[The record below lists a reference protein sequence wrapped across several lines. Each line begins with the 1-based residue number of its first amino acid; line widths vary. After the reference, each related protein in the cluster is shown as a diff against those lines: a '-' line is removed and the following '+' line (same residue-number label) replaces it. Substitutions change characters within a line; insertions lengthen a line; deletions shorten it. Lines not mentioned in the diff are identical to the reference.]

1 MRIKELEIK
10 NFGKFSRR
18 KFEFQDRIQV
28 IYGENEFGKSTIYA
42 CIKALLFGMERG
54 RGKAAQN
61 DMFSRFEPW
70 ENPNEYAGVLR
81 FSCGGKMF
89 RLERRFDRYSK
100 SASLICEDDGEELSV
115 EHGDLDVLLNGMT
128 AEKFENTAAITQFGA
143 RPGQSLAQEIQN
155 YAANYYETGN
165 SGVDLAG
172 AEIFLKRRQ
181 KEVEKKQKA
190 LEEETA
196 GKRREIWQ
204 KYQYLQQ
211 ELEKLQEE
219 KKEQKQQIVV
229 LEKPVQSRTQDVSK
243 GRNWQLFAAL
253 LCLLIGG
260 LLHNLYS
267 FIPVILAVLFGCW
280 WFMDGKR
287 QKADLQK
294 EQKEEEHAY
303 REDVRKRK
311 WTLQRIQEEEKEKK
325 ILLNH
330 FKEQAEELE
339 EPGEEQRK
347 LKRTLQALQL
357 AANTMEKTAAAISR
371 DFGTVLNE
379 RASEILKAVTSG
391 AYTRL
396 LVEEPL
402 KLILWK
408 EGQRIPVER
417 VSRGT
422 AEQVY
427 FALRM
432 AALDLL
438 YGEEMPVVFDDA
450 FGCYD
455 EKRLKD
461 TLKWLS
467 QQPRQVIIFSCQKRE
482 NELLEQI
489 RQEKADHRNKG
500 EDFR

>member
-1 MRIKELEIK
+1 M
-10 NFGKFSRR
+10 
-18 KFEFQDRIQV
+18 D
-28 IYGENEFGKSTIYA
+28 
-42 CIKALLFGMERG
+42 
-54 RGKAAQN
+54 AA
-61 DMFSRFEPW
+61 E
-70 ENPNEYAGVLR
+70 
-81 FSCGGKMF
+81 
-89 RLERRFDRYSK
+89 
-100 SASLICEDDGEELSV
+100 
-115 EHGDLDVLLNGMT
+115 
-128 AEKFENTAAITQFGA
+128 
-143 RPGQSLAQEIQN
+143 
-155 YAANYYETGN
+155 
-165 SGVDLAG
+165 
-172 AEIFLKRRQ
+172 
-181 KEVEKKQKA
+181 
-190 LEEETA
+190 
-196 GKRREIWQ
+196 
-204 KYQYLQQ
+204 
-211 ELEKLQEE
+211 
-219 KKEQKQQIVV
+219 
-229 LEKPVQSRTQDVSK
+229 
-243 GRNWQLFAAL
+243 
-253 LCLLIGG
+253 
-260 LLHNLYS
+260 
-267 FIPVILAVLFGCW
+267 
-280 WFMDGKR
+280 
-287 QKADLQK
+287 
-294 EQKEEEHAY
+294 
-303 REDVRKRK
+303 
-311 WTLQRIQEEEKEKK
+311 IQEEEKEKK